1 MKVNWEGI
9 YPAVT
14 TKFNQD
20 ESLDFATF
28 ERNIN
33 AQIEAGIDGVVVA
46 GSLGENST
54 LTHDEKQQLLRSAL
68 SASGG
73 RVPVILCI
81 AEQTT
86 SDAIQFVKD
95 AEKNGADGFM
105 LLPPMRYPSDDRE
118 TVHYLKRVANAT
130 SLPIMLYNNPLAYTI
145 MIKLD
150 MLAELAELDNIVAIK
165 ESSGDVRY
173 LSDIINRFG
182 DRFTILTGVDDLAM
196 EAIVMGAKGWVA
208 GLVCAFPAE
217 TVAIYRLIQAGRIE
231 EARAIYRWFLPLLH
245 LDVSTKLVQNIKL
258 AEVYTGLGTEYVREP
273 RLPLT
278 GKERGRVEKI
288 ISDSIATRPVLPDYM
303 NLTVAS

>member
-14 TKFNQD
+14 TKFKAN
-20 ESLDFATF
+20 ESLDFAAF
-28 ERNIN
+28 EQNIN
-33 AQIEAGIDGVVVA
+33 AQIEAGIDGVVVG

-54 LTHDEKQQLLRSAL
+54 LSHNEKQQLLRSAL

-81 AEQTT
+81 AEQRTA
-86 SDAIQFVKD
+86 DALKFVAD
-95 AEKNGADGFM
+95 AEKNEADGFM
-105 LLPPMRYPSDDRE
+105 LLPPMRYPADDRE
-118 TVHYLKRVANAT
+118 TVHYLKTVAGAT
-130 SLPIMLYNNPLAYTI
+130 HLPIMLYNNPLAYTI

-150 MLAELAELDNIVAIK
+150 MLAELAEVRNIEAIK

-182 DRFTILTGVDDLAM
+182 DRFSILTGVDDLAM
-196 EAIVMGAKGWVA
+196 EALVMGATGWVA

-217 TVAIYRLIQAGRIE
+217 TVAIYRLIKAGRIE
-231 EARAIYRWFLPLLH
+231 EARDIYRWFLPLLH

-258 AEVYTGLGTEYVREP
+258 AEVHTGLGTEHVRQP

-278 GKERGRVEKI
+278 GTERTHVEKVI
-288 ISDSIATRPVLPDYM
+288 TDALANRPILPDYM
-303 NLTVAS
+303 NLMVA